1 MGQKDPVK
9 LYTTDNLVG
18 RDPHEYIFVVLD
30 LLIIDPCS
38 RRGYF
43 RLNSVPL
50 GLIMQI

>member
-30 LLIIDPCS
+30 LIKLIHVVGATI
-38 RRGYF
+38 F
-43 RLNSVPL
+43 V
-50 GLIMQI
+50 